1 MLSIKKIKHGAINSA
16 EKVLWVETWDV
27 DSGTRPLFLE
37 KPRVL
42 TKLRTLSLS
51 IARDGLL
58 HLITALTP
66 GLMAL
71 GYGAVFGSRNP
82 SVSAMHSWP
91 IFFRDQK
98 RDHRKIQRSSC
109 ASAAG
114 GARRAID
121 DTPGPPLVSIFLSP
135 LDVHINRAPIA
146 GTVTNVSYTRGK
158 FLMATDKNASLV
170 NEQNALTIQGEKIT
184 VVCKQIAGI
193 LARRIICWKHAG
205 ERVKLGERF
214 GLIKFSSRTDV
225 LLPAEVEVLVT
236 EGMRVRGGTTV
247 IGRIK

>member
-1 MLSIKKIKHGAINSA
+1 M
-16 EKVLWVETWDV
+16 
-27 DSGTRPLFLE
+27 
-37 KPRVL
+37 
-42 TKLRTLSLS
+42 S
-51 IARDGLL
+51 IARDGLPYI
-58 HLITALTP
+58 LIPAVVSLI
-66 GLMAL
+66 LLAL
-71 GYGAVFGSRNP
+71 GYWYGVVYWYAAIPFVLVTAFM
-82 SVSAMHSWP
+82 AY
-91 IFFRDQK
+91 FFRDPRREPPQDPTAVVAPADGTVT
-98 RDHRKIQRSSC
+98 RV
-109 ASAAG
+109 SAIA
-114 GARRAID
+114 
-121 DTPGPPLVSIFLSP
+121 DTVDSPTLVSIFLSP

-205 ERVKLGERF
+205 EQVKLGERF

-225 LLPAEVEVLVT
+225 LLPAGVEVLVT